1 MANKTSPARIKA
13 NRKWE
18 AKNKRKNT
26 INGYQRQGRTFIR
39 NHATE
44 EDLQDYE
51 KLIAERREKLKA
63 ENKNNPL

>member
-1 MANKTSPARIKA
+1 MANKTSPAQIRA

-44 EDLQDYE
+44 KDLKEYE
-51 KLIAERREKLKA
+51 QLIAERREQLKS
-63 ENKNNPL
+63 EIK